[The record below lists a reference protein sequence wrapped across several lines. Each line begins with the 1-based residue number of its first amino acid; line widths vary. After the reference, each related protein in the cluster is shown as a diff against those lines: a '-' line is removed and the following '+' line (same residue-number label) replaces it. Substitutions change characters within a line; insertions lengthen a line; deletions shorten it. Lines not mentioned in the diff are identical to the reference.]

1 MYLRLAFQGLP
12 QFPTFWNLGL
22 NHTWLQSF
30 KIYPR
35 KSCPTGMT
43 KDLSLSPHDLW
54 SLGKRLTKVPS
65 TLTTPQD
72 LQLFFPNGTA
82 TNVAV
87 YKEPQLK
94 LTGSPSYN
102 RAGTLLILST
112 VSQYLV
118 TSYLLIFIYTLSPG
132 QTLSPRRWYF
142 SM

>member
-1 MYLRLAFQGLP
+1 
-12 QFPTFWNLGL
+12 
-22 NHTWLQSF
+22 
-30 KIYPR
+30 
-35 KSCPTGMT
+35 MT

-65 TLTTPQD
+65 TLTPPQD

-94 LTGSPSYN
+94 LTSSPSYN
-102 RAGTLLILST
+102 RVGTFLILST
-112 VSQYLV
+112 VPHRGSQYLV